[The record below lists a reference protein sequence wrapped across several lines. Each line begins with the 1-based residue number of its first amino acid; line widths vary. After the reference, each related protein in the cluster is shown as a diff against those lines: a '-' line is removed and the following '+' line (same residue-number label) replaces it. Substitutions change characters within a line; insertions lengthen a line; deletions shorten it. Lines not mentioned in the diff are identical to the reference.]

1 MNVILSR
8 AGLCRHGVHPYAGRM
23 TDTVSAPPSLHIE
36 GGLARI
42 TLQRP
47 QHRNRLQNEDLAALM
62 AAFERIEADHSVRV
76 VVLSAVVLPER
87 PVFSAGYH
95 LGAFR
100 EDGETGPMPFETVPD
115 ALAST
120 RPLTLCALPGS
131 VYGGATDLVLAC
143 DIALGAEGIVVRMPA
158 AALGLHY
165 YPSGLVRYVS
175 RLGVSAAKRLFL
187 TAQPVDDAALLRMGY
202 VQELLPAA
210 LLQERVAQ
218 LAQQVAS
225 LAPLALTTLK
235 HSLNELARGEFDL
248 GRLQARAQATRESED
263 FAEGRRAM
271 AERRS
276 PVWKGH

>member
-87 PVFSAGYH
+87 PVFSAGYNV
-95 LGAFR
+95 
-100 EDGETGPMPFETVPD
+100 EDFDAAAPSVDFEQVVQ
-115 ALAST
+115 ALERL
-120 RPLTLCALPGS
+120 RPVTLCALNGS

-202 VQELLPAA
+202 VQELVPAA

-218 LAQQVAS
+218 LAQQVAG

-248 GRLQARAQATRESED
+248 GRLQARAQATRESDD